1 MAWTPPSDAVEAR
14 AQTATTGGWNP
25 PGDSLEARQLKTK
38 AKPTGLPAGEDLA
51 ALITPAEDQPKSE
64 RKVYTGSV
72 FDTQP
77 FDPKIDEVEAEKLS
91 RRAYAEKQPTRPRRI
106 QSVRATPQEQIE
118 RSAGRAI
125 ADTGIGILQGAAGFP
140 KAIASNINAGDNPIA
155 EFFDKAIQAGERS
168 KSPYL
173 QSQKAEREALL
184 RNVLQNQGELAQS
197 RAAFTS
203 MFSPSGADIVSQGA
217 GSMLPVVGMSLLNLG
232 RQSFI
237 ATNALAN
244 AGGSAQSA
252 ARELSQMS
260 PQDWS
265 KSDAY
270 QDLRSAGLSHADSVR
285 MLAPLM
291 AMPAQ
296 LVGGG
301 AGALSGATGLEK
313 SLVGGAIKGGA
324 RERAARAGAEALGE
338 QIETLAPSLAGN
350 ITQRMID
357 EKTSLTE
364 GLGREAIET
373 LFGSVPGA
381 VLAASGRSSPDAKP
395 ELDTRGLAER
405 MARERGFLATE
416 TKRPEERTA
425 PVRERVEPTFEPE
438 KLAAEPSA
446 PKQPA
451 QEGKDLSDLD
461 AFIAQLQQPAVEPT
475 MEEPKSVAEL
485 DVEFAAVKPLA
496 ERIGMPMGP
505 AQENAANAILPA
517 DEADLLKKMIV
528 KTVDNG
534 LAAGKTRQQIVDQLV
549 SLTKDGIKP
558 SDFQRINDYMTERG
572 VKEAGPA
579 PEQATEETPQEKL
592 NRLSGKSIRMT
603 NAFRD
608 RIITNQEFNK
618 FQADLEAARQAV
630 EQEAP
635 DLSALSPAKREI
647 LEIADK
653 LEAAGVKGFP
663 RGMRSN
669 ARPEAREPDE
679 KTMEFYR
686 SKLQPYEE
694 QQAPAEKKPYG
705 LPEFFSDNEKEVA
718 RITGLMESGPL
729 KTRVALNEANDSIQ
743 RLADTIQAAGFDIS
757 NLVPGQVPD
766 GIMKI
771 KSQIGNIAARSNRLA
786 AAAEAVQKK
795 YKRADPARVKADA
808 AELMADVEEA
818 DNLIAEDQNLP
829 PLAERME
836 GVAPPV
842 SPEVEELLKKQRL
855 ASDDIRVLSNRTAG
869 TSLMKVLEGSLRDGE
884 MSELAGKAR
893 KIGKNPFI
901 SLVAKKG
908 KTGSSMEDMVESG
921 KLDLFLP
928 FGKRSGEPGY
938 DNAES
943 AEYIREKLRAGEF
956 YTEDTRQEIEN
967 IQRGIWE
974 IEKEIEQELS
984 LEDINRE
991 IQYAVDE
998 QRALDQEAETVA
1010 PEGAL
1015 EALEESARAETEED
1029 LIDTPAEEA
1038 APIKDKK
1045 IRDKLMRIANNLG
1058 VQVFEV
1064 SESPM
1069 ASPQGFISIP
1079 AEDKDIEGAIT
1090 PEHVF
1095 AHELGHAIMQKRG
1108 MSFNQMPKEQI
1119 EKWIPGF
1126 ASLKE
1131 ISKKFRPAIW
1141 SHRLPKTRR
1150 HANKNDEIIA
1160 DALGSYLLGE
1170 STKADIAPLIK
1181 GIGLNEYDL
1190 GEKKFDNVA
1199 NEERLIAE
1207 LKEKQKQRE
1216 DEQLLKTQT
1225 EQELREKQAEVDK
1238 INEENERLK
1247 KEAERKAKADEEAGD
1262 FVLTGSKRDA
1272 DKAAA
1277 RGQMDLTEK
1286 EDAGTDFEA
1295 NKSALTKL
1303 AEKLLDK
1310 GSEEYQETE
1319 LDGKLYQVRTRTF
1332 DGKLFG
1338 SELQLV
1344 KDTIGLARDVNLINE
1359 EDRVMTLQLTG
1370 KNVGEGRNV
1379 RIMDSQYMEQGEGAD
1394 QQTFLSIEQ
1403 PASKNLEEDLV
1414 ALVKRMADEMAQDE
1428 KKRSPSL
1435 IRTLKTYNRQRNAGK
1450 MSEENYIMM
1459 SDAAIRADEERRLKE
1474 DPKDRERGYLHI
1486 QEKLSAAVRRGELP
1500 REGYDLANWFMS
1512 QNENLVTD
1520 LGISIKG
1527 KGPAGSGGFYNDM
1540 SRVFT
1545 LIKEGGSALTATHE
1559 ILHHLER
1566 MMPTKVRQA
1575 IQKAWLDQ
1583 LIKAAKTTKDPV
1595 QKLYFEAVLDANL
1608 GNNRHTMLNPM
1619 EGAGKAYADAR
1630 MALEDMAYGNTSAK
1644 LAEML
1649 LLQRA
1654 VPIGMYQYFNPS
1666 EFWAVNGSRIVQ
1678 GRYDAVKGGA
1688 LIKLKNWLREFG
1700 QKIKSLLRLNSDAP
1714 VIRALDSLVRG
1725 DGKFQTDQMLSRADS
1740 YASLEGEEAPK
1751 KKELKKLDDTWLLG
1765 RDKAGNVGFGPGAKA
1780 YSAIANIAN
1789 TVLDKIAMKPVSP
1802 ELGRAMRNMK
1812 ARVDQVQN
1820 KIGEVAAEMN
1830 KLSKDEREMIS
1841 DIIEGELK
1849 ADVHP
1854 PRHVLNLAAS
1864 IQSMMSRQSQELVE
1878 LGMLSTEAA
1887 NRWNNKYLPR
1897 FYETKLRDEVNAW
1910 AKATRD
1916 LFKKQP
1922 MMRGIKGSQLR
1933 ARGLFEVIDTK
1944 DLPDYLD
1951 LGWEQRDPEF
1961 NPKTSDSTIVWRD
1974 YNRAERENM
1983 GEIRDAMF
1991 RFVMG
1996 YNASQRDI
2004 ALGRLYKDLA
2014 ENYASKFPLEG
2025 YVQVP
2030 ETKAEGTQ
2038 TPRYGKLEGL
2048 YVPKEVMDH
2057 LSANDEAMANGILKL
2072 YRAGLS
2078 KWKEGKT
2085 VLNPVSHANNVISN
2099 LTMAHFAGVSYWDAI
2114 KYGGAVKDFVTK
2126 NPMVKEAQDVGVFG
2140 GSFNNSELVKSMP
2153 SELRAMANMT
2163 ESRLARFG
2171 ERIWDTLAF
2180 TIEAKGTKYGARPV
2194 MQWAYEG
2201 EDMFFRYLIYR
2212 DARGRGM
2219 SPEDARDYSQEYIF
2233 TYDDL
2238 PKGARAVRDYGMPF
2252 FSYTYKV
2259 VPVLARTALVYPW
2272 RYAAPA
2278 TIAYTVNALMYAI
2291 AANMGGNED
2300 DWWTTTLYRYMT
2312 DEDFRNKAKAL
2323 ESEERKLLPEWMKGQ
2338 SAILSTPK
2346 AIRMG
2351 MDEVTKLPMFLDI
2364 SRIFPGGDLLD
2375 ANNNAGGVAL
2385 LQPLT
2390 PSNPVLTTLVA
2401 MLANRDM
2408 FLGKDVVNKTDTDAE
2423 KAQKRAA
2430 WLWKQITPAI
2440 SVGNYH
2446 FDRTMS
2452 TIANMTGE
2460 PITIDAGPM
2469 GTVSYTGV
2477 GKDGLPVQPK
2487 YAMLQ
2492 TMGIKVRPYDLE
2504 LSRNIEE
2511 SNRRQAVREID
2522 LQITRINRQ
2531 ESKNVISSEAAQI
2544 ERDKLLKK
2552 RGFISQ
2558 GLTPEGKE
2566 KK

>member
-1 MAWTPPSDAVEAR
+1 MAKSFSLEEALGGAPKPAAAPSKGFSLEDALGAR
-14 AQTATTGGWNP
+14 A
-25 PGDSLEARQLKTK
+25 
-38 AKPTGLPAGEDLA
+38 AKPSGLPAGEDLA
-51 ALITPAEDQPKSE
+51 ALITPAEDQPKPE

-77 FDPKIDEVEAEKLS
+77 FDPEFNPVEAEKLS
-91 RRAYAEKQPTRPRRI
+91 RRAYAEKQQTQPRRT
-106 QSVRATPQEQIE
+106 QSMRATPQEQIE
-118 RSAGRAI
+118 RSLGQTA
-125 ADTGIGILQGAAGFP
+125 ADVGIGLLQGAVSIP
-140 KAIASNINAGDNPIA
+140 KGIASNINAGDNPVA
-155 EFFDKAIQAGERS
+155 KFYEEAIQAGERS
-168 KSPYL
+168 KSPFL
-173 QSQKAEREALL
+173 RSQSAEREALL
-184 RNVLQNQGELAQS
+184 KNVLQNQGELAQT

-203 MFSPSGADIVSQGA
+203 MFSPSGADIVAQGA
-217 GSMLPVVGMSLLNLG
+217 GSILPVVGMSLLNLG
-232 RQSFI
+232 QRSLV

-244 AGGSAQSA
+244 AGEAAQNT

-270 QDLRSAGLSHADSVR
+270 QELRSAGLSHADAVR

-291 AMPAQ
+291 AMPSQ
-296 LVGGG
+296 LAGGV
-301 AGALSGATGLEK
+301 AGGLSGATGLEK
-313 SLVGGAIKGGA
+313 SLVSGAIRGGA

-338 QIETLAPSLAGN
+338 QVETLAPSLAGN
-350 ITQRMID
+350 ITQRLID

-364 GLGREAIET
+364 NLGREAVET
-373 LFGSVPGA
+373 LFGSTPGA
-381 VLAASGRSSPDAKP
+381 ALAATGRSAPDAKP
-395 ELDTRGLAER
+395 ELDTSGLAEK

-416 TKRPEERTA
+416 TKRPEERAA
-425 PVRERVEPTFEPE
+425 PVQERVEQTFEPE

-446 PKQPA
+446 PRQPA

-475 MEEPKSVAEL
+475 MEK
-485 DVEFAAVKPLA
+485 
-496 ERIGMPMGP
+496 
-505 AQENAANAILPA
+505 
-517 DEADLLKKMIV
+517 
-528 KTVDNG
+528 
-534 LAAGKTRQQIVDQLV
+534 
-549 SLTKDGIKP
+549 
-558 SDFQRINDYMTERG
+558 
-572 VKEAGPA
+572 PA
-579 PEQATEETPQEKL
+579 PEVAEVAAPTEETPQEKL
-592 NRLSGKSIRMT
+592 KRLSSKSIGMT

-608 RIITNQEFNK
+608 KLITNQEYDK
-618 FQADLEAARQAV
+618 FKSDLAAARLAAN
-630 EQEAP
+630 QEAP
-635 DLSALSPAKREI
+635 DVSALSPAKQEV

-653 LEAAGVKGFP
+653 LEAAGVKGVAD
-663 RGMRSN
+663 GMRLA
-669 ARPEAREPDE
+669 ARPRAPEPNE
-679 KTMEFYR
+679 KNMEFYR
-686 SKLQPYEE
+686 SKLKPYEE
-694 QQAPAEKKPYG
+694 KQAAPKSKPYG
-705 LPEFFSDNEKEVA
+705 LPEFFSDDEKDFA
-718 RITGLMESGPL
+718 RITGLMKSGPL
-729 KTRVALNEANDSIQ
+729 KTRVALGEANDSIQ
-743 RLADTIQAAGFDIS
+743 RLAGTIQAAGFDVN
-757 NLVPGQVPD
+757 NLIESQVPD
-766 GIMKI
+766 GIWKI
-771 KSQIGNIAARSNRLA
+771 KRQISNIAARSSRLA
-786 AAAEAVQKK
+786 KAAEAVQKK
-795 YKRADPARVKADA
+795 YKRADPARVKTDA

-829 PLAERME
+829 PLAEQME

-842 SPEVEELLKKQRL
+842 SPEVEELLTKQRL
-855 ASDDIRVLSNRTAG
+855 ASDDIQILSKRSSG
-869 TSLMKVLEGSLRDGE
+869 TSLMKVLEGSLVDGE

-908 KTGSSMEDMVESG
+908 KRGSSMEDMVDSG
-921 KLDLFLP
+921 KLDMFLP
-928 FGKRSGEPGY
+928 IEMRPGQPTH
-938 DNAES
+938 DNADA
-943 AEYIREKLRAGEF
+943 AEYIREKLRNGEF
-956 YTEDTRQEIEN
+956 YTDDIRNEIDN
-967 IQRGIWE
+967 IQRGIWAIEEE
-974 IEKEIEQELS
+974 IQQELS

-991 IQYAVDE
+991 IQYAADE
-998 QRALDQEAETVA
+998 QRALDQETAEPA
-1010 PEGAL
+1010 PEGAP
-1015 EALEESARAETEED
+1015 EALDEGTREED
-1029 LIDTPAEEA
+1029 ELLKAQTKEE
-1038 APIKDKK
+1038 
-1045 IRDKLMRIANNLG
+1045 
-1058 VQVFEV
+1058 
-1064 SESPM
+1064 
-1069 ASPQGFISIP
+1069 
-1079 AEDKDIEGAIT
+1079 
-1090 PEHVF
+1090 
-1095 AHELGHAIMQKRG
+1095 
-1108 MSFNQMPKEQI
+1108 
-1119 EKWIPGF
+1119 
-1126 ASLKE
+1126 LKA
-1131 ISKKFRPAIW
+1131 KQ
-1141 SHRLPKTRR
+1141 
-1150 HANKNDEIIA
+1150 DEI
-1160 DALGSYLLGE
+1160 D
-1170 STKADIAPLIK
+1170 
-1181 GIGLNEYDL
+1181 
-1190 GEKKFDNVA
+1190 
-1199 NEERLIAE
+1199 RLS
-1207 LKEKQKQRE
+1207 K
-1216 DEQLLKTQT
+1216 
-1225 EQELREKQAEVDK
+1225 
-1238 INEENERLK
+1238 ENERLS
-1247 KEAERKAKADEEAGD
+1247 KEADRKAKADEEAAD
-1262 FVLTGSKRDA
+1262 FALTGSDRVA

-1277 RGQMDLTEK
+1277 RGQKDIFAKPVEEPKTYMESIQA
-1286 EDAGTDFEA
+1286 AGFTKIPRGSDRA
-1295 NKSALTKL
+1295 YKSATGKEYTTLERNGVRVVLRSGTSLQTADRGEVEVYQGDPNEWTIQALIVDPASQGQGL
-1303 AEKLLDK
+1303 ATEAMQEISDLAD
-1310 GSEEYQETE
+1310 EYNIDLYLEPTPIE
-1319 LDGKLYQVRTRTF
+1319 GGKMSKDDLANFYGKFGFNYQ
-1332 DGKLFG
+1332 FG
-1338 SELQLV
+1338 SMGKRAVMFREAEGQK
-1344 KDTIGLARDVNLINE
+1344 KDSG
-1359 EDRVMTLQLTG
+1359 
-1370 KNVGEGRNV
+1370 
-1379 RIMDSQYMEQGEGAD
+1379 D
-1394 QQTFLSIEQ
+1394 QQTFLSISRSPVTGE
-1403 PASKNLEEDLV
+1403 PAKRAPSVTRRAKTLSRANRAGKISDMEFVIGVNAAIEAADDAKLTKERPERQRGADFIRQKLLEAKRRGDLSEEAV
-1414 ALVKRMADEMAQDE
+1414 DMAEWFITNNPALVE
-1428 KKRSPSL
+1428 
-1435 IRTLKTYNRQRNAGK
+1435 
-1450 MSEENYIMM
+1450 
-1459 SDAAIRADEERRLKE
+1459 
-1474 DPKDRERGYLHI
+1474 
-1486 QEKLSAAVRRGELP
+1486 
-1500 REGYDLANWFMS
+1500 
-1512 QNENLVTD
+1512 D
-1520 LGISIKG
+1520 LGISIRTPKADG
-1527 KGPAGSGGFYNDM
+1527 VGGQYESMRRVMVLMKEAGSDQTP
-1540 SRVFT
+1540 V
-1545 LIKEGGSALTATHE
+1545 HE

-1566 MMPTKVRQA
+1566 MMPTDMQA
-1575 IQKAWLDQ
+1575 AIRKEWAKQLTQAKQKADTPDKKKFFELLFKHHYHGDGTQ
-1583 LIKAAKTTKDPV
+1583 KDFTEAVGLIKD
-1595 QKLYFEAVLDANL
+1595 
-1608 GNNRHTMLNPM
+1608 
-1619 EGAGKAYADAR
+1619 GK
-1630 MALEDMAYGNTSAK
+1630 
-1644 LAEML
+1644 
-1649 LLQRA
+1649 
-1654 VPIGMYQYFNPS
+1654 VPYEFYQYVNPS
-1666 EFWAVNGSRIVQ
+1666 EFWAVNGSEIMQ
-1678 GRYDAVKGGA
+1678 GRFDAMRGGV
-1688 LIKLKNWLREFG
+1688 LQRLKNWLKDLG
-1700 QKIKSLLRLNSDAP
+1700 QKAKSIFGLSSSAP
-1714 VIRALDSLVRG
+1714 IVRALDSLSKG
-1725 DGKFQTDQMLSRADS
+1725 DGKFVTKEMLSEAPA
-1740 YASLEGEEAPK
+1740 YASIEGKKEEAPK
-1751 KKELKKLDDTWLLG
+1751 KEPTKLGDTWLLG

-1789 TVLDKIAMKPVSP
+1789 TVLDKAYMKPVSP

-1812 ARVDQVQN
+1812 ARVDQVQS

-1854 PRHVLNLAAS
+1854 PQHVLNLAAS

-1878 LGMLSTEAA
+1878 LGMLSKEAA
-1887 NRWNNKYLPR
+1887 NRWDNKYLPR

-1951 LGWEQRDPEF
+1951 MGWEQRDPEF

-2099 LTMAHFAGVSYWDAI
+2099 LTMAHFAGVSYWDAF
-2114 KYGGAVKDFVTK
+2114 KYAGAVKDFVTK
-2126 NPMVKEAQDVGVFG
+2126 DKMVKEAQDVGVFG

-2238 PKGARAVRDYGMPF
+2238 PKGARYMRDYGMPF

-2259 VPVLARTALVYPW
+2259 IPVLARTALVYPW

-2278 TIAYTVNALMYAI
+2278 TIAYTANALMYAI

-2300 DWWTTTLYRYMT
+2300 DWWTTTLYKYMT

-2323 ESEERKLLPEWMKGQ
+2323 ESEERKLLPEWMKGH
-2338 SAILSTPK
+2338 SGVLSTPK

-2351 MDEVTKLPMFLDI
+2351 MDDVTKLPMFLDV

-2375 ANNNAGGVAL
+2375 ANNNSGGVAL

-2408 FLGKDVVNKTDTDAE
+2408 FLGKDVVKKTDTDEE

-2430 WLWKQITPAI
+2430 WLWKQMTPAI

-2446 FDRTMS
+2446 FDRAMS

-2487 YAMLQ
+2487 HAMLQ

-2552 RGFISQ
+2552 RGFISE
-2558 GLTPEGKE
+2558 GLTPEGKP

>member
-14 AQTATTGGWNP
+14 AQTTTTGGWNP
-25 PGDSLEARQLKTK
+25 PSDALEARQLKAK
-38 AKPTGLPAGEDLA
+38 AKPSGLPAGEDLA
-51 ALITPAEDQPKSE
+51 APITPAEDQPKSE

-77 FDPKIDEVEAEKLS
+77 FDPKFDPVEAEKLS
-91 RRAYAEKQPTRPRRI
+91 RREYAEKQQTQPRRT
-106 QSVRATPQEQIE
+106 QSVRATPADQIE
-118 RSAGRAI
+118 RSLGRAA
-125 ADTGIGILQGAAGFP
+125 ADTGIGLLQGAAGLS
-140 KAIASNINAGDNPIA
+140 KGIASNINAGDNPVA

-168 KSPYL
+168 KSPFL
-173 QSQKAEREALL
+173 QSQNVQREALL
-184 RNVLQNQGELAQS
+184 KNVLQNQGELAQT

-217 GSMLPVVGMSLLNLG
+217 GSMLPVVGMSLLGLG
-232 RQSFI
+232 QKALA
-237 ATNALAN
+237 ATNALST
-244 AGGSAQSA
+244 AGESAQNT
-252 ARELSQMS
+252 ARKLSQMS

-270 QDLRSAGLSHADSVR
+270 QELRSSGLSHADAVR
-285 MLAPLM
+285 MLTPLM
-291 AMPAQ
+291 AMPSQ

-301 AGALSGATGLEK
+301 AGFLAGATGLEK
-313 SLVGGAIKGGA
+313 SLVGGAIRGGA
-324 RERAARAGAEALGE
+324 KERAIRAGSEALGE
-338 QIETLAPSLAGN
+338 QVETLTPSLAGN
-350 ITQRMID
+350 ITQRLID
-357 EKTSLTE
+357 EKTSPTE
-364 GLGREAIET
+364 GLGREAVET
-373 LFGSVPGA
+373 LFGSAPGA
-381 VLAASGRSSPDAKP
+381 ALAASGRSAPDAKP
-395 ELDTRGLAER
+395 ELDTRGLADR

-416 TKRPEERTA
+416 TKRPEERAA
-425 PVRERVEPTFEPE
+425 PVQERVEPTFEPE

-475 MEEPKSVAEL
+475 MEK
-485 DVEFAAVKPLA
+485 
-496 ERIGMPMGP
+496 
-505 AQENAANAILPA
+505 
-517 DEADLLKKMIV
+517 
-528 KTVDNG
+528 
-534 LAAGKTRQQIVDQLV
+534 
-549 SLTKDGIKP
+549 
-558 SDFQRINDYMTERG
+558 
-572 VKEAGPA
+572 PA
-579 PEQATEETPQEKL
+579 PEVAEAAAPAEETPQEKL
-592 NRLSGKSIRMT
+592 KRLSSKSIGMT

-608 RIITNQEFNK
+608 RIITNQEFDK
-618 FQADLEAARQAV
+618 FKADLAAARQAV
-630 EQEAP
+630 KQEAP

-663 RGMRSN
+663 DGMRLN

-679 KTMEFYR
+679 KGMEFYR

-694 QQAPAEKKPYG
+694 KQAAPESKTYG
-705 LPEFFSDNEKEVA
+705 LPEFFSSNEKEVA
-718 RITGLMESGPL
+718 RITGLMKSGPL
-729 KTRVALNEANDSIQ
+729 KTRVALGEANDSIQ
-743 RLADTIQAAGFDIS
+743 RLANTIQAAGFDVN
-757 NLVPGQVPD
+757 NLVPGQVPA

-829 PLAERME
+829 PLAEQME

-842 SPEVEELLKKQRL
+842 SPEVEELLTKQRL
-855 ASDDIRVLSNRTAG
+855 ASDDIQILSKRSSG
-869 TSLMKVLEGSLRDGE
+869 TSLMKVLEGSLVDGE

-908 KTGSSMEDMVESG
+908 KRGSSMEDMVDSG
-921 KLDLFLP
+921 RLDIFLP
-928 FGKRSGEPGY
+928 IEMRPGQPTH
-938 DNAES
+938 DNADA
-943 AEYIREKLRAGEF
+943 AEYIREKLRNGEF
-956 YTEDTRQEIEN
+956 YTDDIRNEIES
-967 IQRGIWE
+967 IQRGIWSIDEE
-974 IEKEIEQELS
+974 IQQELS

-998 QRALDQEAETVA
+998 QRVLDQETAELA

-1079 AEDKDIEGAIT
+1079 PEDKDFETAIT

-1225 EQELREKQAEVDK
+1225 EQELREKQAEIDK
-1238 INEENERLK
+1238 VNEENERLK
-1247 KEAERKAKADEEAGD
+1247 KKADRKARADEEAGD

-1277 RGQMDLTEK
+1277 RGQMDLTET

-1379 RIMDSQYMEQGEGAD
+1379 RIMDSQYVEQGEGAD
-1394 QQTFLSIEQ
+1394 QQTFLSVEQ

-1414 ALVKRMADEMAQDE
+1414 ALVTRMADEMAQDE

-1450 MSEENYIMM
+1450 MSEDMYIMM

-1500 REGYDLANWFMS
+1500 REGYDLANWFMR
-1512 QNENLVTD
+1512 QNEDLVTD

-1527 KGPAGSGGFYNDM
+1527 KGPAGSGGFYNAM

-1545 LIKEGGSALTATHE
+1545 LIKEGGSDLTATHE

-1566 MMPTKVRQA
+1566 MMPTKVQQA

-1583 LIKAAKTTKDPV
+1583 LTKAAKTTKDPV

-1608 GNNRHTMLNPM
+1608 GNNRHTMLNPI

-1654 VPIGMYQYFNPS
+1654 VPISMYQYFNPS

-1688 LIKLKNWLREFG
+1688 LTKLKNWLREFG

-1714 VIRALDSLVRG
+1714 VIRALDSLVKG

-1751 KKELKKLDDTWLLG
+1751 KKELKKLGDTWLLG

-1780 YSAIANIAN
+1780 YAAVANIAN
-1789 TVLDKIAMKPVSP
+1789 AVLDKAYMKPVSP

-1854 PRHVLNLAAS
+1854 PQHVLNLAAS

-1878 LGMLSTEAA
+1878 LGMLSKEAA
-1887 NRWNNKYLPR
+1887 NRWDNKYLPR

-2004 ALGRLYKDLA
+2004 ALGRLYRDLA

-2099 LTMAHFAGVSYWDAI
+2099 LTMAHFAGVSYWDAF
-2114 KYGGAVKDFVTK
+2114 KYAGAVKDFVTK
-2126 NPMVKEAQDVGVFG
+2126 DKMVKEAQDVGVFG

-2153 SELRAMANMT
+2153 PELRAMANMT

-2278 TIAYTVNALMYAI
+2278 TIAYTANALMYAI
-2291 AANMGGNED
+2291 AANMGGSED

-2408 FLGKDVVNKTDTDAE
+2408 FLGKDVVNKTDTEAE

-2430 WLWKQITPAI
+2430 WLWKQMTPAI

-2446 FDRTMS
+2446 FDRAMS

-2487 YAMLQ
+2487 HAMLQ

-2511 SNRRQAVREID
+2511 SNKRQAVREID

-2552 RGFISQ
+2552 RGFISE
-2558 GLTPEGKE
+2558 GLTPEGKP